1 MFKVSKHDAK
11 SLRWW
16 YLHKDDID
24 FSPSYQRK
32 GGIWSFRDK
41 SYLIDSMING
51 YDVPKIYL
59 ADFTLLNTS
68 LNEKQKPYAVIDGRQ
83 RLEAIV
89 DFFEDSFS
97 LDKNFIYDANPSL
110 KLGGLTYS
118 DLRKNHTKVLEKF
131 DEFNLDVMSV
141 VSDDEKKINE
151 LFVRLNKSKPVN
163 GAEIRN
169 AMQGKAPK
177 LIRKI
182 SIHDFFE
189 HKINFNNNRG
199 QAQNAAAKL
208 LLIEFRGKFVDLKK
222 INLDKLIQ
230 EAVQSETDNFNIAE
244 QGVLSVLDIM
254 SNIFV
259 SNDPLLSS
267 QGILPV
273 YYWLI
278 RKLGD
283 EPDIRPFL
291 IDFERRRKMMYTSS
305 ASRDEIFFNYDIMNR
320 STNDQG
326 SLLGRF
332 DILEKTYREFHN
344 ASLLI

>member
-16 YLHKDDID
+16 YLHKEDID

-32 GGIWSFRDK
+32 GGLWSVRDK

-51 YDVPKIYL
+51 YDVPKVYL

-68 LNEKQKPYAVIDGRQ
+68 LNEKQRSYAVIDGRQ

-97 LDKNFIYDANPSL
+97 LDKNFVYDANPSL
-110 KLGGLTYS
+110 NIGGLTYS
-118 DLRKNHTKVLEKF
+118 DLRKNHAKVLEKF

-169 AMQGKAPK
+169 AMHGKAPK
-177 LIRKI
+177 LIREI
-182 SIHDFFE
+182 SMHDFFE
-189 HKINFNNNRG
+189 NKINFNKNRG

-222 INLDKLIQ
+222 TNLDKLIK

-244 QGVLSVLDIM
+244 QGVLNVLDNM
-254 SNIFV
+254 SDVFV
-259 SNDPLLSS
+259 NNDPLLSS

-278 RKLGD
+278 RKLGS

-291 IDFERRRKMMYTSS
+291 VDFERRRKVLHLTSVG
-305 ASRDEIFFNYDIMNR
+305 RNEVFLNYELMNR

-326 SLLGRF
+326 SLFGRF
-332 DILEKTYREFHN
+332 DILDKAYNEFHK
-344 ASLLI
+344 ASLLF